1 MIVYHGDINIVL
13 FTDIVREEE
22 RDARGKK
29 SAIVD
34 QSTEMT
40 LYLYDISKLISR
52 KKRFTSTYSNVLYII
67 VSKNFI
73 CLNISYVSYV

>member
-1 MIVYHGDINIVL
+1 MIVYDGDINTVL
-13 FTDIVREEE
+13 FIDIVREEE

-29 SAIVD
+29 SAIVE

-52 KKRFTSTYSNVLYII
+52 EKRASSRIL
-67 VSKNFI
+67 
-73 CLNISYVSYV
+73 